1 MNTRSLLT
9 GLRFV
14 DSFFP
19 SGGYAYSS
27 GLEAAVQGGAVKT
40 ADDLEI
46 GRAHV

>member
-27 GLEAAVQGGAVKT
+27 GLEADSDYLRFG
-40 ADDLEI
+40 
-46 GRAHV
+46 